1 MWQED
6 SEYLR
11 NVDTDVAFPQSLQE
25 IASDGL
31 LKGRRSNSV
40 SFMLRTVQ
48 DDRLIGFVAIHGIE
62 WNNRTGLL
70 AIGIGDANDRGK
82 GYGRE
87 AIHLILKYAF
97 MNWICTAS
105 VWMLFLITK
114 LLLSCIKDGFSNGR
128 LYERSSAKRWEVFW
142 SHDYGDIAG
151 WMDRAARLESTFEI
165 IYVVCRRYNN
175 NWRILQCTDC
185 IYKELC
191 EMNLEKQNQ

>member
-1 MWQED
+1 MTMNLFQNKTIKLSAIKESDAEVMAMWQGD

-11 NVDTDVAFPQSLQE
+11 NVDTDIAFPQSLQE

-62 WNNRTGLL
+62 WNNRMGLL
-70 AIGIGDANDRGK
+70 AIGIGDVNDRGK

-97 MNWICTAS
+97 YELNLHRVGLDVISYNKAAIE
-105 VWMLFLITK
+105 LYK
-114 LLLSCIKDGFSNGR
+114 KDGFSDGR
-128 LYERSSAKRWEVFW
+128 LYERSSAK
-142 SHDYGDIAG
+142 
-151 WMDRAARLESTFEI
+151 
-165 IYVVCRRYNN
+165 
-175 NWRILQCTDC
+175 
-185 IYKELC
+185 
-191 EMNLEKQNQ
+191 EMGNVLIVSLWGYCGMNG

>member
-1 MWQED
+1 MTMNLFQNKTVKLSAIRESDAKVMAMWQED

-25 IASDGL
+25 IVSDGL

-97 MNWICTAS
+97 YELNYTAL
-105 VWMLFLITK
+105 VLMLFLIIK
-114 LLLSCIKDGFSNGR
+114 LLLSCIK
-128 LYERSSAKRWEVFW
+128 RWVF
-142 SHDYGDIAG
+142 
-151 WMDRAARLESTFEI
+151 R
-165 IYVVCRRYNN
+165 
-175 NWRILQCTDC
+175 
-185 IYKELC
+185 
-191 EMNLEKQNQ
+191 

>member
-1 MWQED
+1 MTMNLFQNKTIKLSASRGKDIEVMAMWQED

-40 SFMLRTVQ
+40 SFMLRTLQ
-48 DDRLIGFVAIHGIE
+48 DDRLIGFVAIHGME

-97 MNWICTAS
+97 YELNLHRIGLDVISYNKPAIALYKKIGFQMEGCMREAVQRDGKCFDRIIMGILRDEWI
-105 VWMLFLITK
+105 
-114 LLLSCIKDGFSNGR
+114 
-128 LYERSSAKRWEVFW
+128 E
-142 SHDYGDIAG
+142 
-151 WMDRAARLESTFEI
+151 
-165 IYVVCRRYNN
+165 
-175 NWRILQCTDC
+175 LQG
-185 IYKELC
+185 
-191 EMNLEKQNQ
+191 